1 LIEKIVHGNF
11 SFSLMFMNIDAQIK
25 KREILVR
32 ENKQL
37 ERDIINWGEIKTY
50 ITIYLTEIAIPD
62 YIRRANTFYASTLSK
77 FVREECQNCESKL
90 ACWQELNQIVNA
102 QNSMPN

>member
-1 LIEKIVHGNF
+1 
-11 SFSLMFMNIDAQIK
+11 MFMNIDAQIK